1 MLSVI
6 SKKVITDSILI
17 LTRNVAQ
24 FKWSYASGTTTEPLS
39 GYTLGQLIDRSAEKY
54 GNREALISRHQN
66 LRKTFSEVK
75 TDAEKLGAGLVNL
88 GLNKG
93 DRIGIW
99 GPNSYQ
105 WYQTQMAAAKAGLV
119 LVNVNPGYKSSE
131 LKYCINKVGIKA
143 MVAAESFRT
152 TDYFKVYKEIETED
166 IPSLEHFIMISGAK
180 QNAIR
185 FDDILHSGLQED
197 FRTLSKIEQEIQMD
211 DPVNIQFTSV
221 SIKSF

>member
-6 SKKVITDSILI
+6 SKKLTKSSIFV
-17 LTRNVAQ
+17 LTRNISTQ
-24 FKWSYASGTTTEPLS
+24 FKWSYVSGDTSEPLS
-39 GYTLGQLIDRSAEKY
+39 GYTLGQLVDRSAEKY
-54 GNREALISRHQN
+54 GEREALISMHQK
-66 LRKTFSEVK
+66 LRKTFSDVK
-75 TDAEKLGAGLVNL
+75 TDAEKLGAGLLNL

-143 MVAAESFRT
+143 MIAAESFRS
-152 TDYFKVYKEIETED
+152 TDYFKVYKELDSGEISTF
-166 IPSLEHFIMISGAK
+166 EHFIMISGAK
-180 QNAIR
+180 Q
-185 FDDILHSGLQED
+185 
-197 FRTLSKIEQEIQMD
+197 
-211 DPVNIQFTSV
+211 
-221 SIKSF
+221 